1 MDVINVVSAL
11 ILACLTYVLAKYTK
25 YLHLEAKKTREL
37 QEAPDV
43 TAVLEPWWAFHF
55 CFAIYSQGKADA
67 YNIRIKII
75 PNIKLGK
82 DKYINDIKFMN
93 LDFLRVGTHVSGYAG
108 SYMKLLEQ
116 SKGESLLVD
125 IKYENQYKKTFNK
138 QIYINF
144 SQYKNVFQPD
154 DTIKKISTSLDE
166 ISKNFRKAQNH
177 DGKLLVLSQ
186 NKKEHDEL
194 EKLKLRNWELEND
207 LRRLKDGSK

>member
-1 MDVINVVSAL
+1 MISVVSSL

-55 CFAIYSQGKADA
+55 CFAIYSQGRADA

-75 PNIKLGK
+75 PNIKIGK

-108 SYMKLLEQ
+108 SYMELLEQ
-116 SKGESLLVD
+116 TKGKDLLID
-125 IKYENQYKKTFNK
+125 IEYQNQNKKIFKK

-144 SQYKNVFQPD
+144 LQYKNVFQPD
-154 DTIKKISTSLDE
+154 NTIKKISTSLDE
-166 ISKNFRKAQNH
+166 ISKSVRKAQDH
-177 DGKLLVLSQ
+177 HGKWLVLSQ
-186 NKKEHDEL
+186 SKEEHDEL
-194 EKLKLRNWELEND
+194 EKLKLRNWELENE
-207 LRRLKDGSK
+207 LHRLKDGSK